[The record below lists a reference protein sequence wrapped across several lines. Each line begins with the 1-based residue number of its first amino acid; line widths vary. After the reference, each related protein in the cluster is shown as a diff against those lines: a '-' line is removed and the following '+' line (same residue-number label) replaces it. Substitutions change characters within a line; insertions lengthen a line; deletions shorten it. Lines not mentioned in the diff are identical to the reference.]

1 MAKNVQMAKATF
13 ANAQTGAGT
22 KICEEKLLKFRFASA
37 IIGVQRVAFLRK
49 SSCRAA
55 TRLFLRN
62 RVRNGKMG
70 ENFIGK
76 SCSRNA

>member
-1 MAKNVQMAKATF
+1 MAKATF

-22 KICEEKLLKFRFASA
+22 KICEEKHLKFRFASA

-55 TRLFLRN
+55 TRLFC
-62 RVRNGKMG
+62 G
-70 ENFIGK
+70 IG
-76 SCSRNA
+76 

>member
-1 MAKNVQMAKATF
+1 MRKNH
-13 ANAQTGAGT
+13 
-22 KICEEKLLKFRFASA
+22 LKFRFASA
-37 IIGVQRVAFLRK
+37 IIGIQRVAFLRK
-49 SSCRAA
+49 SSWRNSHAP
-55 TRLFLRN
+55 FLRN

>member
-1 MAKNVQMAKATF
+1 MAKATF

-22 KICEEKLLKFRFASA
+22 KICEEKHLKFRFASA

-62 RVRNGKMG
+62 RVRNGKMS

-76 SCSRNA
+76 SCGRNA

>member
-1 MAKNVQMAKATF
+1 MRKNH
-13 ANAQTGAGT
+13 
-22 KICEEKLLKFRFASA
+22 LKFRFASA

-49 SSCRAA
+49 SGCRLPHA
-55 TRLFLRN
+55 FLRN

>member
-1 MAKNVQMAKATF
+1 MAKATF

-22 KICEEKLLKFRFASA
+22 KICEEKHLKFRFSSA

-55 TRLFLRN
+55 TRFFAES
-62 RVRNGKMG
+62 G
-70 ENFIGK
+70 EKWQDGRKLHRQIV
-76 SCSRNA
+76 